1 MNLLRTFLLWC
12 STNRWVGTRLP
23 RLRSVRNAVKS
34 FMPGTT
40 AEAALAEAERLG
52 AQKIRSVLSNLGENV
67 RDRTEA
73 EEVCSH
79 YLDVLK
85 RIASRKLDTQISVKP
100 THLGLDLNPRICQE
114 LILRLVRAAKEQG
127 NFIWIDMEGSAYVQ
141 RTLDLFR
148 ETRRSHDNVG
158 ICLQAYLYR
167 TPSDVDSLQPLN
179 SRIRLVKGAYRE
191 PENVAYPKKREVDK
205 AYRSLA
211 SRLMRK
217 SGDQGPSVAIATHD
231 PRILADLRAV
241 ARERGLG
248 KGAYEFQLLYGI
260 GRETQ
265 RRLADEGESIRVLI
279 SYGENWFPWYMR
291 RLAERPANILFVLR
305 SFFR

>member
-1 MNLLRTFLLWC
+1 MNPLRTFLLWC
-12 STNRWVGTRLP
+12 STNRWLGTRLP
-23 RLRSVRNAVKS
+23 RFRFVRNAVKS

-73 EEVCSH
+73 EEVCGH

-85 RIASRKLDTQISVKP
+85 RIASRKLDSQISVKP
-100 THLGLDLNPRICQE
+100 THLGLDLNPQICQE

-148 ETRRSHDNVG
+148 EARRSHDNVG

-191 PENVAYPKKREVDK
+191 PEDVAYPKKRKVDE

-211 SRLMRK
+211 SRLMHK

-241 ARERGLG
+241 ARERELG
-248 KGAYEFQLLYGI
+248 KGAYEFQMLYGI

-265 RRLADEGESIRVLI
+265 RRLADAGEPIRVLI